1 MQKRAANFFQLVPFK
16 EPCQNDSETLSSDNE
31 IDSFDTSKFI
41 FTDISYDT
49 NDQVF
54 LTASRILAAQYFVV
68 HCNKSHLIFSVLV
81 SVNHIMSK

>member
-31 IDSFDTSKFI
+31 IDSFDASKFI

-54 LTASRILAAQYFVV
+54 LTASRILSAQYFAA
-68 HCNKSHLIFSVLV
+68 HCNKPHLIFSVIV